1 MSTMGLDSW
10 AVDLKDVGTVYPF
23 AGSEVLM
30 VILCLIF
37 WLGFHVYQ
45 IKAENDQWD
54 DSSHDADNASAG
66 KSIDRY

>member
-30 VILCLIF
+30 VIICVVL
-37 WLGFHVYQ
+37 WVAFHIYQ
-45 IKAENDQWD
+45 VKAENAQWGDTAHEAD
-54 DSSHDADNASAG
+54 DAAASN
-66 KSIDRY
+66 SIDRY